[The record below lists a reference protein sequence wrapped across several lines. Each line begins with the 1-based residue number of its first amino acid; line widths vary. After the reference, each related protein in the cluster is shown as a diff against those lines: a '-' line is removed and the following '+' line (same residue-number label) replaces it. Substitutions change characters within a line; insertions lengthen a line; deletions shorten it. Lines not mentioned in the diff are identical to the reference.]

1 MLRAPGATMDLIAQL
16 RQQICSYLRGLST
29 LADLR
34 LWLADHVQEISDA
47 GDAELDELDGL
58 IWVLVSELD
67 YGHRAEESVRTELA
81 AVVDPVQVTGGWA
94 VEHMVASTTAAV
106 IRTSSCFHTAYPGR
120 PGTSWASCSRL
131 SFRGSTPKVSPA
143 TIRWMNTVPS
153 ICTG

>member
-106 IRTSSCFHTAYPGR
+106 IRTSSCFHAANLDTCVSSRPPAYPIPPTQVVPGQAGR
-120 PGTSWASCSRL
+120 VVAG
-131 SFRGSTPKVSPA
+131 
-143 TIRWMNTVPS
+143 
-153 ICTG
+153 